1 MNNQTKTIGLN
12 KAIALISAA
21 ILIGYFWGGIT
32 VYRELFPFEYVRY
45 IKNKL
50 AGGGLVM
57 DGEIK
62 PRNVM
67 FQMFSPQ
74 SDVVMVGD
82 SLTEW
87 GLWNEIFPGKRIA
100 NRGIGGDRTDDI
112 LRRID
117 QITSV
122 KPNKAFL
129 SAGTND
135 LISGKSIDQTFAD
148 YIKIVDKLQSN
159 GITVFIQSTVEC
171 RKSTCG
177 ARLAETR
184 MLNAKLEKFAA
195 ENKIQYIN
203 INDGITSESDGLL
216 PQFTPDGLHLL
227 GTAYL
232 VWKNNIERF
241 VN

>member
-1 MNNQTKTIGLN
+1 MERSSREMSCFKCSALNQTL
-12 KAIALISAA
+12 S
-21 ILIGYFWGGIT
+21 W
-32 VYRELFPFEYVRY
+32 
-45 IKNKL
+45 L
-50 AGGGLVM
+50 ATRLLSG
-57 DGEIK
+57 
-62 PRNVM
+62 
-67 FQMFSPQ
+67 
-74 SDVVMVGD
+74 
-82 SLTEW
+82 